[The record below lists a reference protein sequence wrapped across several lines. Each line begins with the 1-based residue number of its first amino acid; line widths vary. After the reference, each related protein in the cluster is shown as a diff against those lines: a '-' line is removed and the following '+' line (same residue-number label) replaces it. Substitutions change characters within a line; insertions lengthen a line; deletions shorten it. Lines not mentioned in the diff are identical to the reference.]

1 VIGWK
6 VLGELM
12 PGEAIGLAKGVHGF
26 GEGGVERGEVDGFED
41 WGFVEAH
48 GYSSILLV
56 RNII

>member
-1 VIGWK
+1 
-6 VLGELM
+6 M
-12 PGEAIGLAKGVHGF
+12 AGEAIGLAEGVHGF
-26 GEGGVERGEVDGFED
+26 GYGGVEGGKVDGFED